1 MKKLIL
7 TLVAAAGM
15 LGAQAQIKEGSITYS
30 VDFQGLPP
38 EAAGMMKGSE
48 LKVYFK
54 ETKSRSE
61 FTNAFSSNTTIS
73 DEKTTT
79 TLVDAMGQKYFYKM
93 NKAEMEKENKSA
105 PEPKITYTEEKKTI
119 AGYECKKAVIETK
132 SEKGE
137 TQKVDVWFTDKIQS
151 SSAGKQAGQFKNL
164 KGAPLEFSMNQ
175 GQFKMQM
182 TATNVST
189 APLPDSRFVAN
200 TDGYTEKSYAE
211 MKAMQRGGGSSG
223 TN

>member
-7 TLVAAAGM
+7 SVMAVAGM
-15 LGAQAQIKEGSITYS
+15 MAAQAQIKEGSITYN
-30 VDFQGLPP
+30 VEFEGLPA

-54 ETKSRSE
+54 DSKSRTE
-61 FTNAFSSNTTIS
+61 FTNAFSSNTTVS
-73 DEKTTT
+73 DENNTT
-79 TLVDAMGQKYFYKM
+79 TLVDAMGQKFFYKM
-93 NKAEMEKENKSA
+93 TKAEMEKEQKKN
-105 PEPKITYTEEKKTI
+105 PEPKITYLDEKKTI
-119 AGYECKKAVIETK
+119 AGYECKKALIEAK
-132 SEKGE
+132 DEKGE
-137 TQKVDVWFTDKIQS
+137 TQKMDVWYTDKIRSGTNVGRGS
-151 SSAGKQAGQFKNL
+151 SQFKNL

-175 GQFKMQM
+175 GQFKMKM

-189 APLPDSRFVAN
+189 SPMPDAKFVAN

-211 MKAMQRGGGSSG
+211 MKQMQRGGGG

>member
-7 TLVAAAGM
+7 SMIAVAGM
-15 LGAQAQIKEGSITYS
+15 LATQAQVKEGSITYS
-30 VDFQGLPP
+30 VNFEGLPP

-54 ETKSRSE
+54 DKKSRTE
-61 FTNAFSSNTTIS
+61 FTSAFSSNTTIS
-73 DEKTTT
+73 DDNSTT

-93 NKAEMEKENKSA
+93 SKADMEKENKKS
-105 PEPKITYTEEKKTI
+105 PDPKITYTEEKKTI
-119 AGYECKKAVIETK
+119 AGYECKKALIENK

-137 TQKVDVWFTDKIQS
+137 VQKVDVWYTEKIQS
-151 SSAGKQAGQFKNL
+151 SSAGKSSGQFKGL

-182 TATNVST
+182 SATNVST
-189 APLPDSRFVAN
+189 SPMADSKFIAN
-200 TDGYTEKSYAE
+200 TEGYTEKSYAE
-211 MKAMQRGGGSSG
+211 MKQMQKGGG

>member
-1 MKKLIL
+1 MKKLIFTALAVAGLL
-7 TLVAAAGM
+7 T
-15 LGAQAQIKEGSITYS
+15 AQAQVKEGCITYS

-54 ETKSRSE
+54 DKKSRSE
-61 FTNAFSSNTTIS
+61 FTSAFSSNTTIA
-73 DEKTTT
+73 DEASTT

-93 NKAEMEKENKSA
+93 TKAEMEKESKNS
-105 PEPKITYTEEKKTI
+105 PEPKITYLNDTKTI
-119 AGYECKKAVIETK
+119 AGYECKKAVIEAK
-132 SEKGE
+132 NEKGE
-137 TQKVDVWFTDKIQS
+137 TQKVDVWYTDKIQS

-175 GQFKMQM
+175 GQFTMQM
-182 TATNVST
+182 SATSVST
-189 APLPDSRFVAN
+189 APLADSKFVAN
-200 TDGYTEKSYAE
+200 TEGYTEKTYAE
-211 MKAMQRGGGSSG
+211 MKAMQRG

>member
-1 MKKLIL
+1 MMA
-7 TLVAAAGM
+7 VAGM
-15 LGAQAQIKEGSITYS
+15 LATQAQVKEGSITYS
-30 VDFQGLPP
+30 VIFEGLPP

-54 ETKSRSE
+54 DKKSRSE
-61 FTNAFSSNTTIS
+61 FTSAFSSNTTIS
-73 DEKTTT
+73 DDNSTT

-93 NKAEMEKENKSA
+93 SKADMEKENKKT
-105 PEPKITYTEEKKTI
+105 PDPKITYTEEKKTI
-119 AGYECKKAVIETK
+119 AGYECKKALIENK

-137 TQKVDVWFTDKIQS
+137 VQKVDVWYTEKIQS
-151 SSAGKQAGQFKNL
+151 SSSAGKSSGQFKGL

-182 TATNVST
+182 SATNVST
-189 APLPDSRFVAN
+189 SPMADSKFIAN
-200 TDGYTEKSYAE
+200 TEGYTEKSYAE
-211 MKAMQRGGGSSG
+211 MKQMQKGGG